1 MVEEDG
7 HGHDGSF
14 CSPPPPTLA
23 TPPTSSEPTT
33 VSTPHLPP
41 EVPLP
46 PRPERVTPLLAD
58 LGVAGGHR
66 LVLLSLEVWDGW
78 ADLRFARI
86 DEGAD
91 RPLPRRV
98 PPAGSW
104 EVQVDGA
111 RLEVLDA
118 VGRGDRAFSNGEVRL
133 RPAPAPGSRLH
144 VRVEVTP
151 GTPPLETAVD
161 V

>member
-1 MVEEDG
+1 M
-7 HGHDGSF
+7 
-14 CSPPPPTLA
+14 T
-23 TPPTSSEPTT
+23 
-33 VSTPHLPP
+33 TPHLPP

-46 PRPERVTPLLAD
+46 PRPVRVVPLLED
-58 LGVAGGHR
+58 LGTAAGHR
-66 LVLLSLEVWDGW
+66 VVLLSLEVWDGW

-104 EVQVDGA
+104 QVRAGDRA
-111 RLEVLDA
+111 LEVLDA

-133 RPAPAPGSRLH
+133 RPAPAPGETVH
-144 VRVEVTP
+144 VRVEVLA
-151 GTPPLETAVD
+151 GTPALETSFEA
-161 V
+161 

>member
-1 MVEEDG
+1 
-7 HGHDGSF
+7 
-14 CSPPPPTLA
+14 
-23 TPPTSSEPTT
+23 

-41 EVPLP
+41 GITLP
-46 PRPERVTPLLAD
+46 PAPARVVPLLAD
-58 LGVAGGHR
+58 LGVANGHR
-66 LVLLSLEVWDGW
+66 VVLLSLEVWDGW

-104 EVQVDGA
+104 EVAVDGRPA
-111 RLEVLDA
+111 EVLDA

-133 RPAPAPGSRLH
+133 QPPPAPGSMLR
-144 VRVEVTP
+144 VRVEVVP
-151 GTPPLETAVD
+151 GTTPRETTVQ